1 MADSFSLLEREF
13 TDMLVVEPRITH
25 VVIDY
30 YWKQNYDLMFSLI
43 HMQMVTYINIYRCTF
58 LYSFS

>member
-1 MADSFSLLEREF
+1 MNGRQFFTVGTEF

-25 VVIDY
+25 VVID

-58 LYSFS
+58 LTL